1 MIEKQMGNA
10 GKMDVWRLALLAGM
24 TVLLATT
31 AGCPPKIP
39 PFGPGTVKPGKLP
52 RNVPKLLAFAK
63 KRIVLGRAGGFHR
76 LYHTDAL
83 VALEKARTID
93 PKHPEVLLLGARVS
107 RNLGERARNGPEQFK
122 YAELGLRFTK
132 AGRKTFPKRVA
143 FHYYHAALTGLRV
156 DAYRAS
162 AFSGVPEIRASC
174 KRAIALDQRF
184 DHGGPLRVLG
194 SLLASVPATAPFH
207 GDIEKGTTLLEQAAK
222 LAPDFPL
229 NHYFLAQA
237 YAKDEETA
245 KATRHYHRVLCA
257 PRSASWDPVLAAKYR
272 TLTKKALRALKQG
285 VSPTCK

>member
-1 MIEKQMGNA
+1 MA
-10 GKMDVWRLALLAGM
+10 WRVSVA
-24 TVLLATT
+24 VLLGVTT
-31 AGCPPKIP
+31 GCPPKIP
-39 PFGPGTVKPGKLP
+39 PFGPGTVKPAKLP
-52 RNVPKLLAFAK
+52 RNVPLLLAFAK
-63 KRIVLGRAGGFHR
+63 KRLILGRTGGFHR
-76 LYHTDAL
+76 LYNTDAL

-93 PKHPEVLLLGARVS
+93 PKHHEVLLLGARVS
-107 RNLGERARNGPEQFK
+107 RDLGERARSGPEQFK
-122 YAELGLRFTK
+122 YAELGLGFTK
-132 AGRKTFPKRVA
+132 AGRQLFPKRVA

-162 AFSGVPEIRASC
+162 AFSGVPEIRAAC
-174 KRAIALDQRF
+174 TRAIALDQHF

-207 GDIEKGTTLLEQAAK
+207 GDIEKGTALLAQAAK

-257 PRSASWDPVLAAKYR
+257 PRTASWDPVLAAKYR
-272 TLTKKALRALKQG
+272 TLTTKALRALKQS
-285 VSPTCK
+285 VSPKCK